1 METTEATRA
10 PSHAHAAQ
18 TYEGGCFCGAVRFTV
33 TGEPAVMGYCHCDSC
48 RSWSASPVN
57 AFTLWKPSALRVTQ
71 GAELVE
77 TFHKTPRSYR
87 KWCKRCGGHL
97 YNEHPQW
104 DLVDVYAAV
113 IPSFPFKPAL
123 HVNYQETRLPL
134 HDGLPKMKD
143 IPSEMGGS
151 GLTIPEGI

>member
-1 METTEATRA
+1 METTEATRPEA
-10 PSHAHAAQ
+10 HTHAAR
-18 TYEGGCFCGAVRFTV
+18 TYEGACFCGAVKFTV

-57 AFTLWKPSALRVTQ
+57 AFTLWKPDAIRVTQ
-71 GAELVE
+71 GAQLVE

-104 DLVDVYAAV
+104 DLVDVYAGK
-113 IPSFPFKPAL
+113 ICIRSGD
-123 HVNYQETRLPL
+123 H
-134 HDGLPKMKD
+134 GLLAPQHLERRTGVRVVANVED
-143 IPSEMGGS
+143 V
-151 GLTIPEGI
+151 